1 MMLSF
6 VIKLTELG
14 LIPEFLLRLG
24 IKQLI
29 RQRLS
34 EIPTNPEIRKSQ
46 KANFIEELKS
56 SPIALSTKLANE
68 QHYEVPPTFFQ
79 EIMGAHLKYSCG
91 WFNEH
96 STSLDAAEEN
106 MLKLYIERLDIQNH
120 QRILDLGC
128 GWGSFTLFAA
138 AKFPNST
145 FVAVSNSNDQIEFI
159 NNTAKARS
167 LENVKAIKQNM
178 NDLSLEGSFDRIIS
192 IEMFEHMR
200 NYGALLKKLRSYLED
215 DGKMF
220 VHIFTHQNYPYPYEV
235 RGPSDWMSKYF
246 FTSGLMPSHDIF
258 SYFEND
264 FFVEQSWK
272 VNGAHYAK
280 TCNLWLQNHHK
291 NKKTILDIFK
301 GHYPNPKQWFVRWQL
316 FFLACEEL
324 FACNDGKEWFV
335 SHYLLVPRQETKS
348 NKAEF

>member
-79 EIMGAHLKYSCG
+79 EIMGSHLKYSCG
-91 WFNEH
+91 WFNEN

-167 LENVKAIKQNM
+167 LENIKAIKQNM

-220 VHIFTHQNYPYPYEV
+220 VHI
-235 RGPSDWMSKYF
+235 
-246 FTSGLMPSHDIF
+246 
-258 SYFEND
+258 
-264 FFVEQSWK
+264 
-272 VNGAHYAK
+272 
-280 TCNLWLQNHHK
+280 
-291 NKKTILDIFK
+291 
-301 GHYPNPKQWFVRWQL
+301 
-316 FFLACEEL
+316 
-324 FACNDGKEWFV
+324 
-335 SHYLLVPRQETKS
+335 LLIKITLIHMK
-348 NKAEF
+348 